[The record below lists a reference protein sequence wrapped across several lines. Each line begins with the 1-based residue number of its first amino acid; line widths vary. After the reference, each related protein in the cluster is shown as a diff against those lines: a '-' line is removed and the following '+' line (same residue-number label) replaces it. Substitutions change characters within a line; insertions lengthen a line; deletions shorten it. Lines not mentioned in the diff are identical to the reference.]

1 MILIMIRFP
10 KFQVQERKGR
20 TLTVE
25 EVQEVVRQGA
35 SQFPKDRRAIT
46 FYICQILEHQ
56 PSQMPWKCLQMSSCE
71 FFTVDVPSQVKQASR
86 P

>member
-35 SQFPKDRRAIT
+35 SQFPKDR
-46 FYICQILEHQ
+46 
-56 PSQMPWKCLQMSSCE
+56 
-71 FFTVDVPSQVKQASR
+71 
-86 P
+86 